1 MLPYV
6 LGGIIVGLVAVL
18 THGSM
23 DRKYQEGFQ
32 EGRKTAYNMHPVS
45 EELEMTCASL
55 WVGEQAKKR
64 WEKDNASKAK

>member
-6 LGGIIVGLVAVL
+6 LGGIIIGLVSVL
-18 THGSM
+18 THGQM
-23 DRKYQEGFQ
+23 ERKYQEGFQ

-55 WVGEQAKKR
+55 WVGEQNKKAYDASTAK
-64 WEKDNASKAK
+64 